1 LTDTAENRVFG
12 KKRQQHV
19 LVLASGDRVRHMTI
33 RPWMAALAGCTIG
46 LFSLGY
52 LGATGYLILRDDLI
66 GATMARQTRMQHDY
80 EDRIAALRAQVD
92 RVTSRQL
99 LDQQVVE
106 KKVEKLLQ
114 QQAALTS
121 RHGRMSELLERA
133 ENSGIAASTATTPV
147 PTAPSSLSNAM
158 APEKRADLTGG
169 LSAIENL
176 MAPRTPLPEKAA
188 GTDKRASYV
197 PEGGETPSDRADR
210 VFSKV
215 TLSLKDIERQ
225 QISRI
230 SRLTSDAEGKAS
242 AMQDIIRQAG
252 LKIDE
257 SGADDVGGPYADPQR
272 NEADPFNIS
281 LTNLDNALNRL
292 DIVKETATTLPFGNP
307 APGRTIT
314 SRFGNRLDPFLGRPA
329 LHTGIDFRAETGADV
344 KATGAGKVT
353 VAENSGGY
361 GNMVEIDHGQG
372 VSTRFGHLS
381 TILVRAGDKVE
392 AGDIIG
398 RAGSTGRS
406 TGPHVH
412 YEVRRNDTPVDPMRF
427 LIAGAELKT
436 YLK

>member
-1 LTDTAENRVFG
+1 MTDTAENRVFG

-19 LVLASGDRVRHMTI
+19 LVLASGDKVRHMTI
-33 RPWMAALAGCTIG
+33 RPWMTALVGCTIG

-66 GATMARQTRMQHDY
+66 GATMARQTRIQHDY

-133 ENSGIAASTATTPV
+133 ENSGIAASTATAPV
-147 PTAPSSLSNAM
+147 STAPSSLSNAM

-176 MAPRTPLPEKAA
+176 MAPRTPQPEKAA
-188 GTDKRASYV
+188 GTDKRAAYV
-197 PEGGETPSDRADR
+197 PENGETPSDRADR

-230 SRLTSDAEGKAS
+230 TRLTSDAEDKAS

-257 SGADDVGGPYADPQR
+257 SGTDDVGGPYADPQR
-272 NEADPFNIS
+272 NEADPFNMS

-292 DIVKETATTLPFGNP
+292 DIVKETATALPFGNP

-314 SRFGNRLDPFLGRPA
+314 SRFGNRMDPFLGRPA

-392 AGDIIG
+392 AGDVIG

>member
-1 LTDTAENRVFG
+1 MTDTAENRVFG
-12 KKRQQHV
+12 KKREPHV
-19 LVLASGDRVRHMTI
+19 LILARGENVRHVTI

-66 GATMARQTRMQHDY
+66 GATMARQTRMQNDY

-106 KKVEKLLQ
+106 KKVEKLLE

-133 ENSGIAASTATTPV
+133 ENSGIAATAPA
-147 PTAPSSLSNAM
+147 APSSLSNAM
-158 APEKRADLTGG
+158 VPEKRADISGG
-169 LSAIENL
+169 LSAIEKL
-176 MAPRTPLPEKAA
+176 MAPKPQAEKAA
-188 GTDKRASYV
+188 ADRRAAYV
-197 PEGGETPSDRADR
+197 PESGETPSDRADR

-230 SRLTSDAEGKAS
+230 ARLTSDAEDKAS

-252 LKIDE
+252 LKIE
-257 SGADDVGGPYADPQR
+257 ENGTEDVGGPYAAPER
-272 NEADPFNIS
+272 GETDPFNLS

-292 DIVKETATTLPFGNP
+292 DVVKESATALPFGNP
-307 APGRTIT
+307 APGRAIT
-314 SRFGNRLDPFLGRPA
+314 SRFGNRMDPFLGRPA

-344 KATGAGKVT
+344 KSTGAGRVT

-381 TILVRAGDKVE
+381 AILVRVGDRVE

-412 YEVRRNDTPVDPMRF
+412 YEVRRNDTPVDPMRY

>member
-1 LTDTAENRVFG
+1 MTDTGQNRVFG
-12 KKRQQHV
+12 KKREPHV
-19 LVLASGDRVRHMTI
+19 LILARGESVRHMTI
-33 RPWMAALAGCTIG
+33 RPWMTALAGCTIG

-52 LGATGYLILRDDLI
+52 LGATSYLILRDDLI
-66 GATMARQTRMQHDY
+66 GATMARQTRMQNDY

-106 KKVEKLLQ
+106 KKVEKLLE

-133 ENSGIAASTATTPV
+133 ESSGIAADPA
-147 PTAPSSLSNAM
+147 APPSLSNAL
-158 APEKRADLTGG
+158 APEKRADLSGG
-169 LSAIENL
+169 LSAIEKL
-176 MAPRTPLPEKAA
+176 MTPRHPERPAAPDRRAAYLPE
-188 GTDKRASYV
+188 S
-197 PEGGETPSDRADR
+197 GETPSDRADR

-230 SRLTSDAEGKAS
+230 ARLTSDAEDKAN
-242 AMQDIIRQAG
+242 AMQDIIRQTG
-252 LKIDE
+252 LKIEED
-257 SGADDVGGPYADPQR
+257 GATDVGGPYAEPQR
-272 NEADPFNIS
+272 GETDPFNLS

-307 APGRTIT
+307 APGRSIT
-314 SRFGNRLDPFLGRPA
+314 SRFGNRMDPFLGRPA

-344 KATGAGKVT
+344 KSTGAGRVT
-353 VAENSGGY
+353 VAEYSGGY

-381 TILVRAGDKVE
+381 AIVVKAGQKVE
-392 AGDIIG
+392 AGDVIG

-412 YEVRRNDTPVDPMRF
+412 YEVRRNDMPVDPMRF
-427 LIAGAELKT
+427 LIAGTELKT

>member
-1 LTDTAENRVFG
+1 MTDTAENRVFG
-12 KKRQQHV
+12 KKREPHV
-19 LVLASGDRVRHMTI
+19 LILARGENVRHMTI

-66 GATMARQTRMQHDY
+66 GATMARQTRMQNDY

-106 KKVEKLLQ
+106 KKVEKLLE

-133 ENSGIAASTATTPV
+133 ENSGIAAEAPA
-147 PTAPSSLSNAM
+147 APSSLSNAM
-158 APEKRADLTGG
+158 VPEKRADLSGG
-169 LSAIENL
+169 LSAIEKL
-176 MAPRTPLPEKAA
+176 MAPKPQAEKAA
-188 GTDKRASYV
+188 AADRRAAYV
-197 PEGGETPSDRADR
+197 PESGETPSDRADR

-230 SRLTSDAEGKAS
+230 ARLTSDAEDKAS

-252 LKIDE
+252 LKIE
-257 SGADDVGGPYADPQR
+257 ENGTDDVGGPYAAPLGG
-272 NEADPFNIS
+272 ETDPFNLS
-281 LTNLDNALNRL
+281 LTSLDNALNRL
-292 DIVKETATTLPFGNP
+292 DVVKESATALPFGNP
-307 APGRTIT
+307 APGRAIT
-314 SRFGNRLDPFLGRPA
+314 SRFGNRMDPFLGRPA

-344 KATGAGKVT
+344 KSTGAGKVT

-381 TILVRAGDKVE
+381 AILVRAGDRVE
-392 AGDIIG
+392 AGDVIG

-412 YEVRRNDTPVDPMRF
+412 YEVRRNDTPVDPMRY

>member
-1 LTDTAENRVFG
+1 MTDTAENRVFG
-12 KKRQQHV
+12 KKREPHV
-19 LVLASGDRVRHMTI
+19 LILARGENVRHVTI

-66 GATMARQTRMQHDY
+66 GATMARQTRMQNDY

-106 KKVEKLLQ
+106 KKVEKLLE

-133 ENSGIAASTATTPV
+133 ENSGIAATAPA
-147 PTAPSSLSNAM
+147 APSSLSNAM
-158 APEKRADLTGG
+158 VPEKRADISGG
-169 LSAIENL
+169 LSAIEKL
-176 MAPRTPLPEKAA
+176 MAPKPQAEKAA
-188 GTDKRASYV
+188 ADRRAAYV
-197 PEGGETPSDRADR
+197 PESGETPSDRADR

-230 SRLTSDAEGKAS
+230 AKLTSDAEDKAS

-252 LKIDE
+252 LKIE
-257 SGADDVGGPYADPQR
+257 ENGTEDVGGPYAAPER
-272 NEADPFNIS
+272 GETDPFNLS

-292 DIVKETATTLPFGNP
+292 DVVKESATALPFGNP
-307 APGRTIT
+307 APGRAIT
-314 SRFGNRLDPFLGRPA
+314 SRFGNRMDPFLGRPA

-344 KATGAGKVT
+344 KSTGAGRVT

-381 TILVRAGDKVE
+381 AILVRVGDRVE

-412 YEVRRNDTPVDPMRF
+412 YEVRRNDTPVDPMRY

>member
-1 LTDTAENRVFG
+1 MTDTAENRVFG
-12 KKRQQHV
+12 KKREPHV
-19 LVLASGDRVRHMTI
+19 LILARGESVRHMTI

-52 LGATGYLILRDDLI
+52 LGATSYLILRDDLI
-66 GATMARQTRMQHDY
+66 GATMARQTRMQNDY

-106 KKVEKLLQ
+106 KKVEKLLE

-133 ENSGIAASTATTPV
+133 ENSGIAAEAPA
-147 PTAPSSLSNAM
+147 APSSLSNAM
-158 APEKRADLTGG
+158 VPEKRADLSGG
-169 LSAIENL
+169 LSAIEKL
-176 MAPRTPLPEKAA
+176 MTSKKQAPEKTAA
-188 GTDKRASYV
+188 SDRRAAYM
-197 PEGGETPSDRADR
+197 PEAGETPSDRADR

-230 SRLTSDAEGKAS
+230 ARLTSDAEDKAS
-242 AMQDIIRQAG
+242 AMQEIIRQAG
-252 LKIDE
+252 LKIE
-257 SGADDVGGPYADPQR
+257 ENGTDDVGGPYAAPSGG
-272 NEADPFNIS
+272 ETDPFNLS
-281 LTNLDNALNRL
+281 LTSLDNALNRL
-292 DIVKETATTLPFGNP
+292 DVVKETATALPFGNP
-307 APGRTIT
+307 APGRAIT
-314 SRFGNRLDPFLGRPA
+314 SRFGNRMDPFLGRPA

-344 KATGAGKVT
+344 KSTGAGRVT

-381 TILVRAGDKVE
+381 AILVRAGDRVE
-392 AGDIIG
+392 AGDVIG

>member
-1 LTDTAENRVFG
+1 MTDTAENRVFG
-12 KKRQQHV
+12 KKREPHV
-19 LVLASGDRVRHMTI
+19 LILARGESVRHMTI

-52 LGATGYLILRDDLI
+52 LGATSYLILRDDLI
-66 GATMARQTRMQHDY
+66 GATMARQTRMQNDY

-106 KKVEKLLQ
+106 KKVEKLLE

-133 ENSGIAASTATTPV
+133 ENSGIAAEAPA
-147 PTAPSSLSNAM
+147 APSSLSNAM
-158 APEKRADLTGG
+158 APEKRADLSGG
-169 LSAIENL
+169 LFAIEKL
-176 MAPRTPLPEKAA
+176 MTSKKQAPEKAA
-188 GTDKRASYV
+188 ATDRRAAYM
-197 PEGGETPSDRADR
+197 PEAGETASDRADR
-210 VFSKV
+210 IFSKV

-230 SRLTSDAEGKAS
+230 ARLTSDAEDKAS
-242 AMQDIIRQAG
+242 AMQEIIRQAG

-257 SGADDVGGPYADPQR
+257 NGTDDVGGPYAAPLGG
-272 NEADPFNIS
+272 ETDPFNLS
-281 LTNLDNALNRL
+281 LTSLDTALNRL
-292 DIVKETATTLPFGNP
+292 DVVKESATALPFGNP
-307 APGRTIT
+307 APGRAIT
-314 SRFGNRLDPFLGRPA
+314 SRFGNRMDPFLGRPA

-344 KATGAGKVT
+344 KSTGAGRVT

-381 TILVRAGDKVE
+381 AILVRAGDRVE
-392 AGDIIG
+392 AGDVIG

>member
-1 LTDTAENRVFG
+1 MAQTAEQPGFG
-12 KKRQQHV
+12 KKRKQHV
-19 LVLASGDRVRHMTI
+19 LILASGDRVRHLTI
-33 RPWMAALAGCTIG
+33 RPWMTALAVSVAGA
-46 LFSLGY
+46 LSLAY
-52 LGATGYLILRDDLI
+52 LGATSYLILRDDLI

-106 KKVEKLLQ
+106 RKVEKLLDQ
-114 QQAALTS
+114 QTALTS
-121 RHGRMSELLERA
+121 RHGRMSELMERA
-133 ENSGIAASTATTPV
+133 ENAGITPAATPS
-147 PTAPSSLSNAM
+147 AFSNALL
-158 APEKRADLTGG
+158 PEKSADKGRG
-169 LSAIENL
+169 VSAIEKL
-176 MAPRTPLPEKAA
+176 MQPDKAPKSEKQVFYAP
-188 GTDKRASYV
+188 GS
-197 PEGGETPSDRADR
+197 GETPSDRADR
-210 VFSKV
+210 IFSKV

-230 SRLTSDAEGKAS
+230 AELTADAENKAT

-257 SGADDVGGPYADPQR
+257 AGNQDVGGPYAAPQPAE
-272 NEADPFNIS
+272 NDPFNVS
-281 LTNLDNALNRL
+281 LASLDNALNRL
-292 DIVKETATTLPFGNP
+292 DLVKETATGMPFGNP

-329 LHTGIDFRAETGADV
+329 LHTGIDFRAETGANV
-344 KATGAGKVT
+344 KATGAGTVT
-353 VAENSGGY
+353 IAENSGGY

-381 TILVRAGDKVE
+381 AILVKPGDKIDT
-392 AGDIIG
+392 GDVIG

-406 TGPHVH
+406 TGPHIH
-412 YEVRRNDTPVDPMRF
+412 YEVRRNDAPVDPMRF
-427 LIAGAELKT
+427 LVAGSELKT

>member
-1 LTDTAENRVFG
+1 MTDTAENRVFG
-12 KKRQQHV
+12 KKREPHV
-19 LVLASGDRVRHMTI
+19 LILARGENVRHMTI

-52 LGATGYLILRDDLI
+52 LGATSYLILRDDLI
-66 GATMARQTRMQHDY
+66 GATMARQTRMQNDY

-106 KKVEKLLQ
+106 KKVEKLLE

-133 ENSGIAASTATTPV
+133 ENSGIAATAPA
-147 PTAPSSLSNAM
+147 APSSLSNAM
-158 APEKRADLTGG
+158 VPEKRADLSGG
-169 LSAIENL
+169 LSAIEKL
-176 MAPRTPLPEKAA
+176 MAPKPQAEKAA
-188 GTDKRASYV
+188 AADRRAAYV
-197 PEGGETPSDRADR
+197 PESGETPSDRADR

-230 SRLTSDAEGKAS
+230 ARLTSDAEDKAS

-252 LKIDE
+252 LKIE
-257 SGADDVGGPYADPQR
+257 ENGTDDVGGPYAAPLGG
-272 NEADPFNIS
+272 ETDPFNLS
-281 LTNLDNALNRL
+281 LTSLDNALNRL
-292 DIVKETATTLPFGNP
+292 DVVKESATALPFGNP
-307 APGRTIT
+307 APGRAIT
-314 SRFGNRLDPFLGRPA
+314 SRFGNRMDPFLGRPA

-344 KATGAGKVT
+344 KSTGAGKVT

-381 TILVRAGDKVE
+381 AILVRAGDRVE
-392 AGDIIG
+392 AGDVIG

-412 YEVRRNDTPVDPMRF
+412 YEVRRNDTPVDPMRY

>member
-1 LTDTAENRVFG
+1 VTDTAENRVFG
-12 KKRQQHV
+12 KKREPHV
-19 LVLASGDRVRHMTI
+19 LILARGENVRHMTI

-66 GATMARQTRMQHDY
+66 GATMARQTRMQNDY

-106 KKVEKLLQ
+106 KKVEKLLE

-133 ENSGIAASTATTPV
+133 ENSGIAATAPA
-147 PTAPSSLSNAM
+147 APSSLSNAM
-158 APEKRADLTGG
+158 VPEKRADLSGG
-169 LSAIENL
+169 LSAIEKL
-176 MAPRTPLPEKAA
+176 MAPKPQAEKAA
-188 GTDKRASYV
+188 AADRRAAYA
-197 PEGGETPSDRADR
+197 PESGETPSDRADR

-230 SRLTSDAEGKAS
+230 ARLTSDAEDKAS

-252 LKIDE
+252 LKIE
-257 SGADDVGGPYADPQR
+257 ENGTDDVGGPYAAPLGG
-272 NEADPFNIS
+272 ETDPFNLS
-281 LTNLDNALNRL
+281 LTSLDNALNRL
-292 DIVKETATTLPFGNP
+292 DVVKESATALPFGNP
-307 APGRTIT
+307 APGRAIT
-314 SRFGNRLDPFLGRPA
+314 SRFGNRMDPFLGRPA

-344 KATGAGKVT
+344 KSTGAGKVT

-381 TILVRAGDKVE
+381 AILVRAGDRVE
-392 AGDIIG
+392 AGDVIG

-412 YEVRRNDTPVDPMRF
+412 YEVRRNDTPVDPMRY

>member
-1 LTDTAENRVFG
+1 
-12 KKRQQHV
+12 
-19 LVLASGDRVRHMTI
+19 MTI

-106 KKVEKLLQ
+106 KKVEKLLE

-133 ENSGIAASTATTPV
+133 ENSGIAASPA
-147 PTAPSSLSNAM
+147 APSSLSNAM
-158 APEKRADLTGG
+158 APEKRADLSGG
-169 LSAIENL
+169 VSAIEKL
-176 MAPRTPLPEKAA
+176 MTPRRAQPEEA
-188 GTDKRASYV
+188 GRTDKRAAYA
-197 PEGGETPSDRADR
+197 PPAGETSSDRADR

-230 SRLTSDAEGKAS
+230 TRLTSDAEDKAS

-257 SGADDVGGPYADPQR
+257 SSADDVGGPYADPQR
-272 NEADPFNIS
+272 SEADPFNMS

-292 DIVKETATTLPFGNP
+292 DIVKESATALPFGNP

-314 SRFGNRLDPFLGRPA
+314 SRFGNRMDPFLGRPA

-392 AGDIIG
+392 AGDVIG

>member
-1 LTDTAENRVFG
+1 
-12 KKRQQHV
+12 
-19 LVLASGDRVRHMTI
+19 
-33 RPWMAALAGCTIG
+33 
-46 LFSLGY
+46 
-52 LGATGYLILRDDLI
+52 
-66 GATMARQTRMQHDY
+66 MARQTRIQNDY

-133 ENSGIAASTATTPV
+133 ENSGVATS

-158 APEKRADLTGG
+158 APEKRADLSGG
-169 LSAIENL
+169 LSAIEKL
-176 MAPRTPLPEKAA
+176 MTTRPPQPEQPTANDRRAA
-188 GTDKRASYV
+188 YQ

-230 SRLTSDAEGKAS
+230 AQLTSDAEDKAS

-257 SGADDVGGPYADPQR
+257 SGTADIGGPYAEPER
-272 NEADPFNIS
+272 GETDPFSLS
-281 LTNLDNALNRL
+281 LTNLDTALNRL
-292 DIVKETATTLPFGNP
+292 DVVRETATTLPFGNP
-307 APGRTIT
+307 APGRAIT
-314 SRFGNRLDPFLGRPA
+314 SRFGNRMDPFLGRPA

-344 KATGAGKVT
+344 KSTGAGKVT

-381 TILVRAGDKVE
+381 AILVKAGDRVE
-392 AGDIIG
+392 AGDVIG

>member
-1 LTDTAENRVFG
+1 MTDTAENRVFG
-12 KKRQQHV
+12 KKREPHV
-19 LVLASGDRVRHMTI
+19 LILARGDKVRHMTI

-66 GATMARQTRMQHDY
+66 GATMARQTRIQNDY

-133 ENSGIAASTATTPV
+133 ENSGVATS

-158 APEKRADLTGG
+158 APEKRADLSGG
-169 LSAIENL
+169 LSAIEKL
-176 MAPRTPLPEKAA
+176 MTPRAPQPEQPTANDRRAA
-188 GTDKRASYV
+188 YQ

-230 SRLTSDAEGKAS
+230 AQLTSDAEDKAS

-257 SGADDVGGPYADPQR
+257 SGTADMGGPYAEPER
-272 NEADPFNIS
+272 GETDPFSLS
-281 LTNLDNALNRL
+281 LTNLDTALNRL
-292 DIVKETATTLPFGNP
+292 DVVRETATTLPFGNP
-307 APGRTIT
+307 APGRAIT
-314 SRFGNRLDPFLGRPA
+314 SRFGNRMDPFLGRPA

-344 KATGAGKVT
+344 KSTGAGKVT

-381 TILVRAGDKVE
+381 AILVKAGDRVE
-392 AGDIIG
+392 AGDVIG

>member
-1 LTDTAENRVFG
+1 MTDTAENRVFG
-12 KKRQQHV
+12 KKREPHV
-19 LVLASGDRVRHMTI
+19 LILARGENVRHVTI

-66 GATMARQTRMQHDY
+66 GATMARQTRMQNDY

-106 KKVEKLLQ
+106 KKVEKLLE

-133 ENSGIAASTATTPV
+133 ENSGIAATAPA
-147 PTAPSSLSNAM
+147 APSSLSNAM
-158 APEKRADLTGG
+158 VPEKRADISGG
-169 LSAIENL
+169 LSAIEKL
-176 MAPRTPLPEKAA
+176 MAPKPQAEKAA
-188 GTDKRASYV
+188 ADRRAAYV
-197 PEGGETPSDRADR
+197 PESGETPSDRADR

-230 SRLTSDAEGKAS
+230 ARLTSDAEDKAS

-252 LKIDE
+252 LKIE
-257 SGADDVGGPYADPQR
+257 ENGTEDVGGPYAAPER
-272 NEADPFNIS
+272 GETDPFNLS

-292 DIVKETATTLPFGNP
+292 DVVKESATALPFGNP
-307 APGRTIT
+307 APGRAIT
-314 SRFGNRLDPFLGRPA
+314 SRFGNRMDPFLGRPA

-344 KATGAGKVT
+344 KSTGAGRVT

-381 TILVRAGDKVE
+381 AILVRAGDRVE

-412 YEVRRNDTPVDPMRF
+412 YEVRRNDTPVDPMRY

>member
-1 LTDTAENRVFG
+1 MTDTAENRVFG
-12 KKRQQHV
+12 KKREPHV
-19 LVLASGDRVRHMTI
+19 LILARGENVRHMTI

-66 GATMARQTRMQHDY
+66 GATMARQTRMQNDY

-106 KKVEKLLQ
+106 KKVEKLLE

-133 ENSGIAASTATTPV
+133 ENSGIAATTPA
-147 PTAPSSLSNAM
+147 APSSLSNAM
-158 APEKRADLTGG
+158 VPEKRADLSGG
-169 LSAIENL
+169 LSAIEKL
-176 MAPRTPLPEKAA
+176 MAPKPQAEKAA
-188 GTDKRASYV
+188 AADRRAAYV
-197 PEGGETPSDRADR
+197 PESGETPSDRADR

-230 SRLTSDAEGKAS
+230 ARLTSDAEDKAS

-252 LKIDE
+252 LKIE
-257 SGADDVGGPYADPQR
+257 ENGTDDVGGPYAAPLGG
-272 NEADPFNIS
+272 ETDPFNLS
-281 LTNLDNALNRL
+281 LTSLDNALNRL
-292 DIVKETATTLPFGNP
+292 DVVKESATALPFGNP
-307 APGRTIT
+307 APGRAIT
-314 SRFGNRLDPFLGRPA
+314 SRFGNRMDPFLGRPA

-344 KATGAGKVT
+344 KSTGAGKVT

-381 TILVRAGDKVE
+381 AILVRAGDRVE
-392 AGDIIG
+392 AGDVIG

-412 YEVRRNDTPVDPMRF
+412 YEVRRNDTPEIGRAHV
-427 LIAGAELKT
+427 
-436 YLK
+436 

>member
-1 LTDTAENRVFG
+1 MTDTAENRVFG
-12 KKRQQHV
+12 KKREPHV
-19 LVLASGDRVRHMTI
+19 LILARGESVRHMTI

-52 LGATGYLILRDDLI
+52 LGATSYLILRDDLI
-66 GATMARQTRMQHDY
+66 GATMARQTRMQNDY

-106 KKVEKLLQ
+106 KKVEKLLE

-133 ENSGIAASTATTPV
+133 ENSGIAADAPA
-147 PTAPSSLSNAM
+147 APSSLSNAM
-158 APEKRADLTGG
+158 VPEKRADLSGG
-169 LSAIENL
+169 LSAIEKL
-176 MAPRTPLPEKAA
+176 MTPKRQTPEKAPA
-188 GTDKRASYV
+188 TDRRAAYM
-197 PEGGETPSDRADR
+197 PEAGETPSDRADR

-230 SRLTSDAEGKAS
+230 ARLTSDAEDKAS

-252 LKIDE
+252 LKIE
-257 SGADDVGGPYADPQR
+257 ENGTDDVGGPYAAPER
-272 NEADPFNIS
+272 GENDPFNLS
-281 LTNLDNALNRL
+281 LTSLDNALNRL
-292 DIVKETATTLPFGNP
+292 DIVKETATALPFGNP
-307 APGRTIT
+307 APGRAIT
-314 SRFGNRLDPFLGRPA
+314 SRFGNRMDPFLGRPA

-344 KATGAGKVT
+344 KSTGAGKVT

-381 TILVRAGDKVE
+381 AILVRVGDRVE
-392 AGDIIG
+392 AGDVIG

>member
-1 LTDTAENRVFG
+1 MAENRVFG
-12 KKRQQHV
+12 KKREPHV
-19 LVLASGDRVRHMTI
+19 LILARGENVRHMTI

-66 GATMARQTRMQHDY
+66 GATMARQTRMQNDY

-106 KKVEKLLQ
+106 KKVEKLLE

-133 ENSGIAASTATTPV
+133 ENSGIAATAPA
-147 PTAPSSLSNAM
+147 APSSLSNAM
-158 APEKRADLTGG
+158 VPEKRADLSGG
-169 LSAIENL
+169 LSAIEKL
-176 MAPRTPLPEKAA
+176 MAPKPQAEKAA
-188 GTDKRASYV
+188 AADRRAAYA
-197 PEGGETPSDRADR
+197 PESGETPSDRADR

-230 SRLTSDAEGKAS
+230 ARLTSDAEDKAS

-252 LKIDE
+252 LKIE
-257 SGADDVGGPYADPQR
+257 ENGTDDVGGPYAAPLGG
-272 NEADPFNIS
+272 ETDPFNLS
-281 LTNLDNALNRL
+281 LTSLDNALNRL
-292 DIVKETATTLPFGNP
+292 DVVKESATALPFGNP
-307 APGRTIT
+307 APGRAIT
-314 SRFGNRLDPFLGRPA
+314 SRFGNRMDPFLGRPA

-344 KATGAGKVT
+344 KSTGAGKVT

-381 TILVRAGDKVE
+381 AILVRAGDRVE
-392 AGDIIG
+392 AGDVIG

-412 YEVRRNDTPVDPMRF
+412 YEVRRNDTPVDPMRY

>member
-1 LTDTAENRVFG
+1 MTDTAENRVFG
-12 KKRQQHV
+12 KKREPHV
-19 LVLASGDRVRHMTI
+19 LILARGENVRHMTI

-52 LGATGYLILRDDLI
+52 LGATSYLILRDDLI
-66 GATMARQTRMQHDY
+66 GATMARQTRMQNDY

-106 KKVEKLLQ
+106 KKVEKLLE

-133 ENSGIAASTATTPV
+133 ENSGIAATAPA
-147 PTAPSSLSNAM
+147 APSSLSNAM
-158 APEKRADLTGG
+158 IPEKRADMSGG
-169 LSAIENL
+169 LSAIEKL
-176 MAPRTPLPEKAA
+176 MAPKPQTEKSAA
-188 GTDKRASYV
+188 ADRRAAYV
-197 PEGGETPSDRADR
+197 PESGETPSDRADR

-230 SRLTSDAEGKAS
+230 ARLTSDAEDKAS

-252 LKIDE
+252 LKIE
-257 SGADDVGGPYADPQR
+257 ENGTDDVGGPYAAPLGG
-272 NEADPFNIS
+272 ETDPFNLS
-281 LTNLDNALNRL
+281 LTSLDNALNRL
-292 DIVKETATTLPFGNP
+292 DVVKESATTLPFGNP
-307 APGRTIT
+307 APGRAIT
-314 SRFGNRLDPFLGRPA
+314 SRFGNRMDPFLGRPA

-344 KATGAGKVT
+344 KSTGAGKVT

-381 TILVRAGDKVE
+381 AILVRAGDRVE
-392 AGDIIG
+392 AGDVIG

-412 YEVRRNDTPVDPMRF
+412 YEVRRNDTPVDPMRY

>member
-1 LTDTAENRVFG
+1 VAERPENRVFG
-12 KKRQQHV
+12 KRAEQHV
-19 LVLASGDRVRHMTI
+19 VILASGDKIRHMTI
-33 RPWMAALAGCTIG
+33 RPWMAAVTFCFAGMFTI
-46 LFSLGY
+46 GY

-66 GATMARQTRMQHDY
+66 GATMARQTRIQNDY

-106 KKVEKLLQ
+106 KKVEKLLE

-133 ENSGIAASTATTPV
+133 ENSGIAASPA
-147 PTAPSSLSNAM
+147 APSSLSNAM
-158 APEKRADLTGG
+158 APEKRADMSGG
-169 LSAIENL
+169 LSAIEKL
-176 MAPRTPLPEKAA
+176 MAPRKLQPENA

-197 PEGGETPSDRADR
+197 PEAGETPSDRADR

-230 SRLTSDAEGKAS
+230 ARLTSDAEDKAS

-257 SGADDVGGPYADPQR
+257 SGTDDVGGPYADPQR
-272 NEADPFNIS
+272 SETDPFNLS

-292 DIVKETATTLPFGNP
+292 DIVKESATALPFGNP

-314 SRFGNRLDPFLGRPA
+314 SRFGNRMDPFLGRPA

-381 TILVRAGDKVE
+381 AILVRVGEKVE
-392 AGDIIG
+392 AGDVIG

>member
-1 LTDTAENRVFG
+1 MTDTAENRVFG
-12 KKRQQHV
+12 KKRPQHV
-19 LVLASGDRVRHMTI
+19 LILASGEKVRHMTI

-66 GATMARQTRMQHDY
+66 GATMARQTRMQNDY

-106 KKVEKLLQ
+106 KKVEKLLE

-133 ENSGIAASTATTPV
+133 ENSGIAATPAT
-147 PTAPSSLSNAM
+147 PSSLSNTM

-169 LSAIENL
+169 LSAIEKL
-176 MAPRTPLPEKAA
+176 MAPRKPQPEPPAA
-188 GTDKRASYV
+188 TDRRAAYV
-197 PEGGETPSDRADR
+197 PQSGETPSDRADR

-215 TLSLKDIERQ
+215 TISLKDIERQ

-230 SRLTSDAEGKAS
+230 ARLTNDAEDKAS

-257 SGADDVGGPYADPQR
+257 SGTDDIGGPYAAPER
-272 NEADPFNIS
+272 SETDPFNLS
-281 LTNLDNALNRL
+281 LNNLDNALNRL
-292 DIVKETATTLPFGNP
+292 DIVKETATALPFGNP

-314 SRFGNRLDPFLGRPA
+314 SRFGNRMDPFLGRPA

-381 TILVRAGDKVE
+381 AILVRAGDKVE

>member
-1 LTDTAENRVFG
+1 MTDTAENRVFG
-12 KKRQQHV
+12 KKREPHV
-19 LVLASGDRVRHMTI
+19 LILARGENVRHMTI

-66 GATMARQTRMQHDY
+66 GATMARQTRMQNDY

-106 KKVEKLLQ
+106 KKVEKLLE

-133 ENSGIAASTATTPV
+133 ENSGIAATTPA
-147 PTAPSSLSNAM
+147 APSSLSNAM
-158 APEKRADLTGG
+158 VPEKRADLSGG
-169 LSAIENL
+169 LSAIEKL
-176 MAPRTPLPEKAA
+176 MAPKPQAEKAA
-188 GTDKRASYV
+188 AADRRAAYV
-197 PEGGETPSDRADR
+197 PESGETPSDRADR

-230 SRLTSDAEGKAS
+230 ARLTSDAEDKAS

-252 LKIDE
+252 LKIE
-257 SGADDVGGPYADPQR
+257 ENGTDDVGGPYAAPWGG
-272 NEADPFNIS
+272 ETDPFNRS
-281 LTNLDNALNRL
+281 LTSLDNALNRL
-292 DIVKETATTLPFGNP
+292 DVVKESATALPFGNP
-307 APGRTIT
+307 APGRAIT
-314 SRFGNRLDPFLGRPA
+314 SRFGNRMDPFLGRPA

-344 KATGAGKVT
+344 KSTGAGKVT

-381 TILVRAGDKVE
+381 AILVRAGDRVE
-392 AGDIIG
+392 AGDVIG

-412 YEVRRNDTPVDPMRF
+412 YEVRRNDTPVDPMRY

>member
-1 LTDTAENRVFG
+1 MTDTAENRVFG
-12 KKRQQHV
+12 KKREPHV
-19 LVLASGDRVRHMTI
+19 LILARGENVRHMTI

-52 LGATGYLILRDDLI
+52 LGATSYLILRDDLI
-66 GATMARQTRMQHDY
+66 GATMARQTRMQNDY

-106 KKVEKLLQ
+106 KKVEKLLE

-133 ENSGIAASTATTPV
+133 ENSGIAATAPA
-147 PTAPSSLSNAM
+147 APSSLSNAM
-158 APEKRADLTGG
+158 VPEKRADLSGG
-169 LSAIENL
+169 LSAIEKL
-176 MAPRTPLPEKAA
+176 MAPKPQAEKAA
-188 GTDKRASYV
+188 PADRRAAYV
-197 PEGGETPSDRADR
+197 PESGETPSDRADR

-230 SRLTSDAEGKAS
+230 ARLTSDAEDKAS
-242 AMQDIIRQAG
+242 AMQDIIRQTG
-252 LKIDE
+252 LKIE
-257 SGADDVGGPYADPQR
+257 ENGTDDVGGPYAAPLGG
-272 NEADPFNIS
+272 ETDPFNLS
-281 LTNLDNALNRL
+281 LTSLDNALNRL
-292 DIVKETATTLPFGNP
+292 DVVKESATALPFGNP
-307 APGRTIT
+307 APGRAIT
-314 SRFGNRLDPFLGRPA
+314 SRFGNRMDPFLGRPA

-344 KATGAGKVT
+344 KSTGAGKVT

-381 TILVRAGDKVE
+381 AILVRAGDRVE
-392 AGDIIG
+392 AGDVIG

-412 YEVRRNDTPVDPMRF
+412 YEVRRNDTPVDPMRY

>member
-1 LTDTAENRVFG
+1 MTDTAENRVFG
-12 KKRQQHV
+12 KKREPHV
-19 LVLASGDRVRHMTI
+19 LILARGENVRHMTI

-66 GATMARQTRMQHDY
+66 GATMARQTRMQNDY

-106 KKVEKLLQ
+106 KKVEKLLE

-133 ENSGIAASTATTPV
+133 ENSGIAATTPA
-147 PTAPSSLSNAM
+147 APSSLSNAM
-158 APEKRADLTGG
+158 VPEKRADLSGG
-169 LSAIENL
+169 LSAIEKL
-176 MAPRTPLPEKAA
+176 MAPKPQAEKAA
-188 GTDKRASYV
+188 AADRRAAYV
-197 PEGGETPSDRADR
+197 PESGETPSDRADR

-230 SRLTSDAEGKAS
+230 ARLTSDAEDKAS

-252 LKIDE
+252 LKIE
-257 SGADDVGGPYADPQR
+257 ETGTDDVGGPYAAPLGG
-272 NEADPFNIS
+272 ETDPFNLS
-281 LTNLDNALNRL
+281 LTSLDNALNRL
-292 DIVKETATTLPFGNP
+292 DVVKESATALPFGNP
-307 APGRTIT
+307 APGRAIT
-314 SRFGNRLDPFLGRPA
+314 SRFGNRMDPFLGRPA

-344 KATGAGKVT
+344 KSTGAGKVT
-353 VAENSGGY
+353 VAESSGGY

-381 TILVRAGDKVE
+381 AILVRAGDRVE
-392 AGDIIG
+392 AGDVIG

-412 YEVRRNDTPVDPMRF
+412 YEVRRNDTPVDPMRY

>member
-1 LTDTAENRVFG
+1 MTDTAENRVFG
-12 KKRQQHV
+12 KKREPHV
-19 LVLASGDRVRHMTI
+19 LILARGENVRHMTI

-52 LGATGYLILRDDLI
+52 LGATSYLILRDDLI
-66 GATMARQTRMQHDY
+66 GATMARQTRMQNDY
-80 EDRIAALRAQVD
+80 EDRIAVLRAQVD

-106 KKVEKLLQ
+106 KKVEKLLE

-133 ENSGIAASTATTPV
+133 ENSGIAATAPA
-147 PTAPSSLSNAM
+147 APSSLSNAM
-158 APEKRADLTGG
+158 VPEKRADMSGG
-169 LSAIENL
+169 LSAIEKL
-176 MAPRTPLPEKAA
+176 MAPKPQTEKSAA
-188 GTDKRASYV
+188 ADRRAAYV
-197 PEGGETPSDRADR
+197 PESGETPSDRADR

-230 SRLTSDAEGKAS
+230 ARLTSDAEDKAS

-252 LKIDE
+252 LKIE
-257 SGADDVGGPYADPQR
+257 ETGTDDVGGPYAAPLGG
-272 NEADPFNIS
+272 ETDPFNLS
-281 LTNLDNALNRL
+281 LTSLDNALNRL
-292 DIVKETATTLPFGNP
+292 DVVKESATALPFGNP

-314 SRFGNRLDPFLGRPA
+314 SRFGNRMDPFLGRPA

-344 KATGAGKVT
+344 KSTGAGKVT

-381 TILVRAGDKVE
+381 AILVRAGDRVE
-392 AGDIIG
+392 AGDVIG

-412 YEVRRNDTPVDPMRF
+412 YEVRRNDTPVDPMRY